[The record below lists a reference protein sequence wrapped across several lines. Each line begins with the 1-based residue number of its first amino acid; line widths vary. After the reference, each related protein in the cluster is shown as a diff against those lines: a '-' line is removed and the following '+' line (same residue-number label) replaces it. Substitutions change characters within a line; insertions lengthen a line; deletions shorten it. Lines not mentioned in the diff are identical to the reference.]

1 MKVFNTRLGV
11 HTACFSGN
19 RYFGLHLYHYIDLE
33 EGVTFQ
39 GHITNPNLKCR
50 GAWVE
55 CTLYNVLEAK

>member
-1 MKVFNTRLGV
+1 V

-55 CTLYNVLEAK
+55 CTLYNALEAK